1 MPDRIDSRIVLAS
14 RSPRRRELL
23 ERIVPPASIRICP
36 PRIAEEAGFEGLHDL
51 PAIEARSLEIARA
64 KAADVEGQLAG
75 EAARGGE
82 PSSIIVAAD
91 TEIVVTDRSGT
102 LHVLGQ
108 PPEDDTWPAV
118 VRRWFNDYYAG
129 RTHLALTG
137 LSVVAAGRRFER
149 LVRTEVTF
157 RTDVDRPLEW
167 YLSTGE
173 SRGKAGGYAI
183 QGAGSLFVS
192 QVQGS
197 LSNVVGLPL
206 EAITE
211 IFAECGLLSGFR
223 GPRG

>member
-23 ERIVPPASIRICP
+23 ELIVPPASIRVCP

-51 PAIEARSLEIARA
+51 PAIEARSLEIART
-64 KAADVEGQLAG
+64 KADDVQSQLEGKGANC
-75 EAARGGE
+75 ER
-82 PSSIIVAAD
+82 SFSVIVAAD
-91 TEIVVTDRSGT
+91 TEVVVTDAARRLS
-102 LHVLGQ
+102 VLGQ

-118 VRRWFNDYYAG
+118 VRRWFSEYYAG

-137 LSVVAAGRRFER
+137 LSVMAAGRRIER

-157 RTDVDRPLEW
+157 RESVDRQLDW

-192 QVQGS
+192 QVRGS

-206 EAITE
+206 EALREVFEEFGI
-211 IFAECGLLSGFR
+211 
-223 GPRG
+223 